1 MTSKTIA
8 TALFSTASFLALAIA
23 GPAVAQDQRDQA
35 RANFQQAD
43 VNKDEKLDLAEF
55 TTFINLNADLGLGR
69 AATVR
74 RFSQYARAFATA
86 DTNQDGFVTREEIA
100 AQAKQ

>member
-1 MTSKTIA
+1 MTLKKIA
-8 TALFSTASFLALAIA
+8 AALFGTASFLALAIFV
-23 GPAVAQDQRDQA
+23 PAVAQDQRDQA
-35 RANFQQAD
+35 RVNFQQAD

-55 TTFINLNADLGLGR
+55 TTFINLNADHGLGQ

-86 DTNQDGFVTREEIA
+86 DANKDGFVSREEIA
-100 AQAKQ
+100 ARAQK

>member
-1 MTSKTIA
+1 MTSKAIA
-8 TALFSTASFLALAIA
+8 SALIGTTSFLALAIS

-35 RANFQQAD
+35 RANFEQAD
-43 VNKDEKLDLAEF
+43 VNKDERLDLTEF
-55 TTFINLNADLGLGR
+55 TTFINLNADHGLGQ
-69 AATVR
+69 ASTVR

-86 DTNQDGFVTREEIA
+86 DANKDGFVSRAELA

>member
-1 MTSKTIA
+1 MTSKTIL

-55 TTFINLNADLGLGR
+55 TTFINLNADHGLGR

-86 DTNQDGFVTREEIA
+86 DANKDGVVSREELA
-100 AQAKQ
+100 AQAQK

>member
-8 TALFSTASFLALAIA
+8 TVLFGTASYIALAIT
-23 GPAVAQDQRDQA
+23 GPAVAQERDQA
-35 RANFQQAD
+35 RANFLQAD

-55 TTFINLNADLGLGR
+55 TTFINLNADHGLGR
-69 AATVR
+69 AATIR

-86 DTNQDGFVTREEIA
+86 DANKDGFVTRAEIA
-100 AQAKQ
+100 EQAKQ